1 MDNINSPM
9 ELFITLY
16 KGGRG
21 ISPAVVGRLTRH
33 LMSILLFSL
42 LIITGSLSAQQA
54 LTLLT
59 LDDCIKIGL
68 EKSTEIL
75 KSNNAQKLTGVQLMA
90 AYGQFLP
97 DLNFGANY
105 TFNGGKNLYTT
116 TIPTLVDSRQN
127 ILTYQL
133 MSSINIFN
141 GLSDY
146 SALKAATLTKSAAE
160 LNTQRVRQSIAF
172 DIAQSY
178 LQVVLDRRVTE
189 YARQNLKTS
198 TDRESQLT
206 ELTNVGRKALSDL
219 YQQQAET
226 SSDKLF
232 LIQSEQKVK
241 DDKVLLLR
249 KIRITDPDR
258 YEIADVIS
266 DTVPLGPDYQ
276 NVEILIAKALDQRP
290 DLKSSELSMKIADW
304 NIKQYK
310 SGYYP
315 KLNVNYGLV
324 SNGSYLD
331 RLYVDGVND
340 LADQTE
346 PLGKAL
352 FGQVYGTVGIGLS
365 WRLFD
370 KLVTKT
376 NVDAYKIYRSNAEI
390 DRDDL
395 RVQITADI
403 RQAFDDYVSALQQI
417 ETSDIGI
424 LAARQSFDVIQGRYA
439 VGSSTFVDISNA
451 QAVLL
456 QAQVSRI
463 QALIKLSL
471 QKKVIDYSLG
481 N

>member
-1 MDNINSPM
+1 
-9 ELFITLY
+9 
-16 KGGRG
+16 
-21 ISPAVVGRLTRH
+21 
-33 LMSILLFSL
+33 
-42 LIITGSLSAQQA
+42 
-54 LTLLT
+54 
-59 LDDCIKIGL
+59 
-68 EKSTEIL
+68 
-75 KSNNAQKLTGVQLMA
+75 
-90 AYGQFLP
+90 
-97 DLNFGANY
+97 
-105 TFNGGKNLYTT
+105 
-116 TIPTLVDSRQN
+116 
-127 ILTYQL
+127 
-133 MSSINIFN
+133 
-141 GLSDY
+141 
-146 SALKAATLTKSAAE
+146 
-160 LNTQRVRQSIAF
+160 
-172 DIAQSY
+172 
-178 LQVVLDRRVTE
+178 VLDRRVTE

-417 ETSDIGI
+417 ETSDRGI
-424 LAARQSFDVIQGRYA
+424 IAAQQGFDVIQGRYS